1 MKWCIDQ
8 TVRSVLAGKRAYAR
22 KWDLLG
28 IFVVVFFGI
37 VGILSRFDLLP
48 EKSSKPVEPVVTISE
63 SSVAAVAH
71 IGANSGSKS
80 SRAPVSAESP
90 VKIAIPKISL
100 SVSVQNP
107 TALSVASL
115 DQELL
120 KGAVRY
126 PTSAKLGEEGNMV
139 LFGHSSYLPVVRNQA
154 FKAFNGIQKLIAGD
168 AVIVYSADRAYI
180 YRVRTMEKESAN
192 GGGISLS
199 VTGSVLTLATCDS
212 FGEKTDR
219 FVVTADFVESKP
231 IST

>member
-8 TVRSVLAGKRAYAR
+8 TVRLVLASKRAYAR
-22 KWDLLG
+22 KWDFLG
-28 IFVVVFFGI
+28 VFVVVFFGI

-48 EKSSKPVEPVVTISE
+48 EKSSKPAEPVVAISAG
-63 SSVAAVAH
+63 SVAAVAH
-71 IGANSGSKS
+71 TILNGVGKS
-80 SRAPVSAESP
+80 PKVSVPIESP

-100 SVSVQNP
+100 SVAVQNP
-107 TALSVASL
+107 TALSVESL

-154 FKAFNGIQKLIAGD
+154 FKAFNGIQKLVAGD
-168 AVIVYSADRAYI
+168 AIVVYSADRAYT